1 MTAEAETLVDTFA
14 ARAQFGATA
23 LMRAADNGRADCMRL
38 LLDAGA
44 DKNAKDRVRAM
55 RCVRMDRWR
64 VGQML
69 IIDGVCCGEECH
81 LHFLF
86 NF

>member
-1 MTAEAETLVDTFA
+1 
-14 ARAQFGATA
+14 
-23 LMRAADNGRADCMRL
+23 MRAADNGRADCARL

-55 RCVRMDRWR
+55 RCVRMGRWR

-69 IIDGVCCGEECH
+69 IIDGYVMGKNFICI
-81 LHFLF
+81 LFLF
-86 NF
+86 FHFDIFINLHVFMDILSF